1 MHQILNLPNQL
12 KNCNLS
18 KTTDESRRMPPEKT
32 LYDEMDSIGRGAYG
46 IVYKGKHKTTGKI
59 VALKKISVP
68 LNDDGVPM
76 NTLREIGVLK
86 QLNSHEHPN
95 IVQLLDVCHGIQ
107 TERELL
113 MYLVFEHV
121 DQDLAL
127 YMEKYAKR
135 GGFSSVQI
143 RNMSQEILRGVDFL
157 HSNRIVHRDLKPQNL
172 LVTNEGH
179 IKIADF
185 GLAKTYDFEMR
196 LTSVVVTLWYRAP
209 EVLLGVPYATPVDV
223 WSIGCIIAELFSLKP
238 LFYGSSESDQLSK
251 ILRILGKP
259 PQHEWPDNSL
269 SINWDSFD
277 NTERIDFKEI
287 IQNLG
292 DSAHDLLT
300 KMLTFDPK
308 KRMSTLD
315 ALNHVYFT
323 EEPI

>member
-1 MHQILNLPNQL
+1 
-12 KNCNLS
+12 
-18 KTTDESRRMPPEKT
+18 
-32 LYDEMDSIGRGAYG
+32 
-46 IVYKGKHKTTGKI
+46 
-59 VALKKISVP
+59 
-68 LNDDGVPM
+68 M

-86 QLNSHEHPN
+86 QLNSHNHPN
-95 IVQLLDVCHGIQ
+95 IVQLLDVCHGVQ

-127 YMEKYAKR
+127 YIQKR
-135 GGFSSVQI
+135 GEFSSLQV
-143 RNMSQEILRGVDFL
+143 RNMSHEILKGVDFL

-172 LVTNEGH
+172 LVTNDGH

-223 WSIGCIIAELFSLKP
+223 WSIGCIVAELFRLRP
-238 LFYGSSESDQLSK
+238 LFCGSSESDQLSK
-251 ILRILGKP
+251 ILRYSCGVVIDESYLLFCRILGKP
-259 PQHEWPDNSL
+259 PRHEWPENNVAIS
-269 SINWDSFD
+269 WDSFD
-277 NTERIDFKEI
+277 NTDRVDLKEI
-287 IQNLG
+287 IPNL
-292 DSAHDLLT
+292 DENAHDLLT
-300 KMLTFDPK
+300 VSVLGCDKALFMGNFFQKMLAFDPAQ
-308 KRMSTLD
+308 RISTLE

>member
-1 MHQILNLPNQL
+1 
-12 KNCNLS
+12 
-18 KTTDESRRMPPEKT
+18 MPPPKT
-32 LYDEMDSIGRGAYG
+32 LYDQMDSIGQGAYG
-46 IVYKGKHKTTGKI
+46 VVYKGKHKTTGKI
-59 VALKKISVP
+59 VALKKICVP
-68 LNDDGVPM
+68 LTEDGVPM

-86 QLNSHEHPN
+86 QLNSHNHPN
-95 IVQLLDVCHGIQ
+95 IVQLLDVCHGVQ

-127 YMEKYAKR
+127 YIQKR
-135 GGFSSVQI
+135 GEFSSLQV
-143 RNMSQEILRGVDFL
+143 RNMSHEILKGVDFL

-172 LVTNEGH
+172 LVTNDGH

-223 WSIGCIIAELFSLKP
+223 WSIGCIVAELFRLRP
-238 LFYGSSESDQLSK
+238 LFCGSSESDQLSK

-259 PQHEWPDNSL
+259 PRHEWPENNVAIS
-269 SINWDSFD
+269 WDSFD
-277 NTERIDFKEI
+277 NTDRVDLKEI
-287 IQNLG
+287 IPNL
-292 DSAHDLLT
+292 DENAHDLLT
-300 KMLTFDPK
+300 KMLAFDPAQ
-308 KRMSTLD
+308 RISTLE